1 MFLHKWNSL
10 EQAEPCSCFQEKV
23 RVQTTGLKLGSKQT
37 EKRSS
42 FPWHLILIHLCPQNL
57 EIQATTQGGVGDED
71 CSREGAWG
79 GQTVGGPACLHH
91 ERLGRHKH
99 LESAHNI
106 PPPPPTPMLIKGWL
120 LCSPHLPLSY
130 VLLNLCI
137 FVTFFFLLQRGSQ
150 FIHSRKI
157 NPYV

>member
-10 EQAEPCSCFQEKV
+10 EQAEPRSCFQEKV
-23 RVQTTGLKLGSKQT
+23 RVQTTGLKLGSK
-37 EKRSS
+37 
-42 FPWHLILIHLCPQNL
+42 HLCPQNL
-57 EIQATTQGGVGDED
+57 EIQATTQGGVGDKD

-137 FVTFFFLLQRGSQ
+137 FVTFFFSFKEGPNL
-150 FIHSRKI
+150 FIQEK
-157 NPYV
+157 